1 MTPFSMWNMNIKIQ
15 LQCWQCTCQQ
25 VCYIYVTI
33 NILCYASQ
41 LKTPF
46 MVAKSTNLCK
56 LSRSKA
62 PKTQHFKH
70 VRKKNS
76 NFFSHLQPGCSISA
90 RKNAAYLGSYA
101 KVSIAVQS
109 IIPWSRNSMFVVV
122 VALRYQ
128 S

>member
-1 MTPFSMWNMNIKIQ
+1 
-15 LQCWQCTCQQ
+15 
-25 VCYIYVTI
+25 
-33 NILCYASQ
+33 
-41 LKTPF
+41 

-56 LSRSKA
+56 LSHSKA

-70 VRKKNS
+70 PRKNS
-76 NFFSHLQPGCSISA
+76 NFFSHLQPGRYAGAC
-90 RKNAAYLGSYA
+90 KNSAYLGSQA
-101 KVSIAVQS
+101 KVSVAVQS